1 MKTPIRLTGIA
12 KNINRVRLF
21 CLCSLV
27 WMLTETQRHPVFG
40 HWGHNWWRYSISTLS
55 ELVLTSTF
63 LSYINKFT
71 CNFLLQ
77 AFLCSHHHMDSISSK
92 YNINYMNPIQS
103 IQHNSEKLYRS
114 QHHHIMQ
121 WSDKQSQRKTLFN
134 TRYFLFINILSL
146 LLIQS
151 LLMINHFM

>member
-40 HWGHNWWRYSISTLS
+40 HWGHNWWRYFVSTPS

-63 LSYINKFT
+63 LSYINKCT

-77 AFLCSHHHMDSISSK
+77 VFLCSHHYMDSISSK
-92 YNINYMNPIQS
+92 YNIHYTHPIQN
-103 IQHNSEKLYRS
+103 IQHNYEKLYHS
-114 QHHHIMQ
+114 QHHHPMQ
-121 WSDKQSQRKTLFN
+121 WSDKQSQRNTLIN

>member
-1 MKTPIRLTGIA
+1 LAVKTPIRLTGIA

-21 CLCSLV
+21 CWCSLV
-27 WMLTETQRHPVFG
+27 WMLTESQRHQVFG
-40 HWGHNWWRYSISTLS
+40 HGGHSWWRYSISTPS

-92 YNINYMNPIQS
+92 YNI
-103 IQHNSEKLYRS
+103 HKR
-114 QHHHIMQ
+114 
-121 WSDKQSQRKTLFN
+121 TLFKTSSMIMKNYIVHN
-134 TRYFLFINILSL
+134 TTTLCNGRINSHKGILYSIPDTFC
-146 LLIQS
+146 LLIFY
-151 LLMINHFM
+151 LCY